1 MNFVFEEVS
10 SHRNF
15 VVNWEL
21 NGIGAYRFTVC
32 PLFNRMNVIRFA
44 VKDLNPNIE
53 IIDIN
58 DRPEVYVIPIGV
70 NNDPHWWAGGEFSSN
85 PNVVSFFEFLNEIYL
100 NDLISG
106 GAFLLIDSSFEGYHS
121 DWVFNF
127 FHKECEKR
135 NIPANKIIFVTGNSI
150 VEQRYEEWLKTNP
163 KEIKINPLPYSHFEN
178 DVFLKSQEMI
188 QSNDLPSFEEQLV
201 YKKNNIDNIKLYNNL
216 NKKPR
221 EHRIWFYSR
230 LFYNNLLD
238 KGLVSMNKI
247 PISQRLYCGEFME
260 QQSVENFAKT
270 LPSLIYGVS
279 NEIEDTGFYINRI
292 NHKVCDDSWIS
303 VISEAR
309 FEDEEGTVFLSEK
322 VFKPITSHHPFIVM
336 GNKHSLKEL
345 KKLGYKTFSN
355 WIDESYDEL
364 DNLQRMDA
372 IVKVLN
378 DIDKIEN
385 KFEWFKSM
393 EEVLKHNYEILRRNV
408 TKKYPYAYNKIIE
421 ICSNTKKII

>member
-1 MNFVFEEVS
+1 MNFVFEDVS

-15 VVNWEL
+15 IDNWEL

-44 VKDLNPNIE
+44 FRDLNPDME
-53 IIDIN
+53 ILDIK
-58 DRPEVYVIPIGV
+58 DKPENYIIPIGV

-100 NDLISG
+100 NDLVNG

-163 KEIKINPLPYSHFEN
+163 KEIEMNPLPYSHFEN
-178 DVFLKSQEMI
+178 DVFLTSQQML
-188 QSNDLPSFEEQLV
+188 QNNDLPTFEEQLL
-201 YKKNNIDNIKLYNNL
+201 YKKNNIQSIKLYNNL

-260 QQSVENFAKT
+260 HQSVERFANT
-270 LPSLIYGVS
+270 LPSLIYGIS

-292 NHKVCDDSWIS
+292 NHQVCDDSWIS
-303 VISEAR
+303 IISEAR

-322 VFKPITSHHPFIVM
+322 VFKPITCHHPFIVM

-372 IVKVLN
+372 IIKVLN